1 MVLVI
6 LATFVLRDPQLQD
19 LIQHMVGSA
28 LQGSTA
34 LLAQLFHSHV
44 IQEPITMQ
52 VVKQLVRYV
61 QEAFIVVAIQQVP
74 KSALLALSVHQEQVM
89 LRTNHVLKEHLTT

>member
-28 LQGSTA
+28 LQGSIA

-44 IQEPITMQ
+44 ILGPITMQ

-61 QEAFIVVAIQQVP
+61 QEASIVVAIQQVP

-89 LRTNHVLKEHLTT
+89 LQTNHVLKEHLTT